1 MKLIINASVLIAF
14 YTELQKPELLKCL
27 INYGYELLIPEE
39 VMRELE
45 KDANYDKISKDCS
58 EGLFK
63 RLDPVPEKE
72 LKELKSRF
80 IGLHGGELGVIWWGI
95 KFRDEGIS
103 NVKCVLDDDK
113 ARKKA
118 RKLGLQSREPLFEL
132 GGDFVPG
139 TLFLLYFL
147 FLCIRILGL
156 LFLIRA
162 KSLSK
167 YPLSFIFLMISSTIL
182 SLTP

>member
-72 LKELKSRF
+72 LKMLKSRF
-80 IGLHGGELGVIWWGI
+80 IGLHEGGLGVIWWGM

-103 NVKCVLDDDK
+103 NVKCVLDDNK
-113 ARKKA
+113 ARKRA
-118 RKLGLQSREPLFEL
+118 RKLGLTIT
-132 GGDFVPG
+132 G
-139 TLFLLYFL
+139 TLG
-147 FLCIRILGL
+147 ILNILESLG
-156 LFLIRA
+156 I
-162 KSLSK
+162 LSK
-167 YPLSFIFLMISSTIL
+167 KEKKESCRELQEKNFRLPPSFIKND
-182 SLTP
+182 P